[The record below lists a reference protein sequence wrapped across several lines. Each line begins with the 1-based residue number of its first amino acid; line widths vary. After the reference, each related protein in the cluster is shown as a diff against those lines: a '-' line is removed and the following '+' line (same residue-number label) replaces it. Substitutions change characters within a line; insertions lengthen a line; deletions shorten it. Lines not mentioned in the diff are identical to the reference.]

1 MAIKRTEPRRASA
14 GRAFARIQCDLEEKM
29 KFPLRGHRWVLTAPL
44 LVLITACSGADD
56 QDQVGGD
63 ATADTTPA
71 TTQAPPPPPPA
82 SASALT
88 DGNIVAILAASGNAE
103 IVPSQ
108 AVLDRVEN
116 AQVKQ
121 FAQHM
126 ITQHTALNDTVS
138 TVARQNNI
146 TPAPNAVSAQLDS
159 TSSATVQQFQGL
171 SGAQLDRA
179 FMQYM
184 VASHEGALQAV
195 TTDLIPSAQNPQLRA
210 TIQQKVL
217 PVVEAHLAEARQ
229 ILGSLGPS

>member
-1 MAIKRTEPRRASA
+1 
-14 GRAFARIQCDLEEKM
+14 M
-29 KFPLRGHRWVLTAPL
+29 KFPLRGHRWFLTAPL
-44 LVLITACSGADD
+44 LVLMAACSGADD
-56 QDQVGGD
+56 EDQVGGD
-63 ATADTTPA
+63 TAADTTQA
-71 TTQAPPPPPPA
+71 TTQAPPPPAP
-82 SASALT
+82 ASALT

-126 ITQHTALNDTVS
+126 ITQHTALGDTVS

-159 TSSATVQQFQGL
+159 MSSATVQQLQGL

-195 TTDLIPSAQNPQLRA
+195 TSNLIPSAQNPQLRA

>member
-1 MAIKRTEPRRASA
+1 
-14 GRAFARIQCDLEEKM
+14 M
-29 KFPLRGHRWVLTAPL
+29 KFSLRSHRWVLTAPL
-44 LVLITACSGADD
+44 LVLIAACSG
-56 QDQVGGD
+56 GGD
-63 ATADTTPA
+63 EDRAGGNATPDTTPA

-116 AQVKQ
+116 VQVKQ

-138 TVARQNNI
+138 TVAQQNNI
-146 TPAPNAVSAQLDS
+146 TPAPNAVSAHLDS
-159 TSSATVQQFQGL
+159 TSSATVQRLQGL

-179 FMQYM
+179 FMEYM
-184 VASHEGALQAV
+184 VASHDSARQAV
-195 TTDLIPSAQNPQLRA
+195 TQDLIPSAQNPQLRA

-217 PVVEAHLAEARQ
+217 PVVLAHLAEARR
-229 ILGSLGPS
+229 ILASLGPS

>member
-1 MAIKRTEPRRASA
+1 MN
-14 GRAFARIQCDLEEKM
+14 KM
-29 KFPLRGHRWVLTAPL
+29 NFPLRGHRWALTAPL
-44 LVLITACSGADD
+44 LVLMAACSGGDN

-71 TTQAPPPPPPA
+71 TTQAPPPPSAPA
-82 SASALT
+82 TALT
-88 DGNIVAILAASGNAE
+88 DGNIVAILAASGKAE

-116 AQVKQ
+116 GRVKQ

-138 TVARQNNI
+138 MVAVQNNI
-146 TPAPNAVSAQLDS
+146 TPAPNAASAQLDS
-159 TSSATVQQFQGL
+159 TSNATVQQLQGL

-179 FMQYM
+179 FMEYM
-184 VASHEGALQAV
+184 VASHDSARQAV
-195 TTDLIPSAQNPQLRA
+195 TTLLIPSAQNPQLRS
-210 TIQQKVL
+210 TIQQDVL
-217 PVVEAHLAEARQ
+217 PVVEAHLAEAQQ